1 MQKREFS
8 SKKVSSEKDE
18 QEYSNFLLEENLSK
32 TDPDTDLII
41 DFEKDRQVKKL
52 ILIPS
57 ESICPRAVRQALG
70 SVFTN
75 LYAEGYP
82 PLRMSRNEE
91 KQLLDFKNQ
100 LAYYRR
106 YADRRF
112 YKGGEYVNFIEALA
126 QRRAAQC
133 FATDK
138 NPHAPIKV
146 SADEIF
152 VNVQPLSGAAA
163 NNSVYEAFV
172 EPGDTVMGMAL
183 AHGGHLTHGS
193 EFNRSGRR
201 YNIVSYGVNE
211 ETEKLDYQVI
221 KNLAIEYR
229 PKMIIAG
236 YTSYPW
242 APDWQKFREIA
253 DKVGAVLFA
262 DIAHPAGL
270 VIAGQY
276 PSPVGYADVITLT
289 THKTLCGPRGAIILT
304 TDEGKAQR
312 IDNAVFPGEQ
322 GGPHVNKFAA
332 MAVAFKI
339 AQTEKFKKLQEKI
352 VENAKVLASAL
363 ERQGLKIAYGGTN
376 THLLVIDLRAI
387 KTSTGFPLKGEIAA
401 RILDVCGLVVNKNT
415 IPGDKTAADAS
426 GIRLGTPWTTQRG
439 LGKEEMEKLAE
450 LTHRVLI
457 NIQPFSYI
465 GREGNLPRGKI
476 ALEVLEEVKREVAE
490 LAQRAQAEI
499 SASDRAIK
507 FAYPHYHSSRKPSV
521 KETSL
526 ISQHQKLGAKLVE
539 NNGWKMPLR
548 YQSFAEES
556 KAAQETAA
564 LFDLGDVGLLK
575 ISGERAKPFLQGIST
590 NNIARLEPGELLPC
604 FLLDRQGQ
612 LIDEVSILYLSSND
626 DGKDHYLLVT
636 NPSHTGKVKSW
647 LRGLSDGYIMF
658 DSDDIFAKIEGPV
671 VVEDLGESIEEGAGR
686 MGIALYGPSS
696 SSIISKIEPS
706 LANLKSFYFRQGKMG
721 GTEAIISRIGY
732 SKDYSGFEFYIHPT
746 DAVKL
751 WDLLLR
757 RGREFGI
764 KPAGLQVR
772 NQVRSKAGIQSD
784 QDTEFI
790 SDGVSLY
797 KVHPSYFH
805 LSKPYFIGQEIIDRT
820 LRFSVL
826 KEKFQYKGEEGKI
839 RQTPL
844 HQEHLKLGTTFIR
857 FAGWQMPLCYTSISE
872 EHKAVREA
880 AALFDVAHMGIIEI
894 AGKHAASFL
903 DTISS
908 NYVRWLKKGQSH
920 YAYLLDPDGNVLD
933 DVMIYRRTRDKYML
947 VVNAANE
954 KKIWTWLKA
963 VNSSKVLIEREYP
976 NKEIEGKIVLRNLKD
991 NSSGNDQRVDL
1002 ALQGPSSL
1010 TILKK
1015 LAKEPEL
1022 KRELIRIRRGEFV
1035 EVNLAGIEMLISRSG
1050 YTGEDIGYELYL
1062 HPGNIPFIWNLLLKE
1077 GKEFGIKP
1085 AGLGARDS
1093 TRIEAGLPLYGH
1105 ELAGKYS
1112 IIPIEA
1118 GYGAFVKFHK
1128 PYFIGRKRLL
1138 ERQVQR
1144 KMEIIRFK
1152 MKSKGIRM
1160 VKSED
1165 PVVDEKGQYIGRVT
1179 SCALV
1184 EGRQLGLAYVDRDFA
1199 EEGRKIRIFMLA
1211 PGGKISPE
1219 PPKDKL
1225 TRGDKVLLHQGAVVL
1240 SRFPEEK
1247 SKPAA

>member
-8 SKKVSSEKDE
+8 SKKALAGKDKE
-18 QEYSNFLLEENLSK
+18 EYSDFLPKGNVSEI
-32 TDPDTDLII
+32 DPDIDLII
-41 DFEKDRQVKKL
+41 GFEEDRQAKKL

-57 ESICPRAVRQALG
+57 ESICPKAVRQALG

-82 PLRMSRNEE
+82 PLRMTRDEE
-91 KQLLDFKNQ
+91 KQLLDFKDQ
-100 LAYYRR
+100 LAHYRR

-112 YKGGEYVNFIEALA
+112 YKGGEYVNFLETLA

-133 FATDK
+133 FATDR
-138 NPHAPIKV
+138 NPNARIKV
-146 SADEIF
+146 RGDEIF

-193 EFNRSGRR
+193 QFNRSGRR
-201 YNIVSYGVNE
+201 YYIVSYEIDRVTG
-211 ETEKLDYQVI
+211 KLDYQAI
-221 KNLAIEYR
+221 KDLAIEYR

-253 DKVGAVLFA
+253 DSVGAILFA

-289 THKTLCGPRGAIILT
+289 THKTLCGPRAAVILT
-304 TDEGKAQR
+304 TDEEKAQR

-339 AQTEKFKKLQEKI
+339 AQTAKFKKLQEKI

-363 ERQGLKIAYGGTN
+363 ERRGSKIGYGGTN
-376 THLLVIDLRAI
+376 THLLVIDLKAI

-401 RILDVCGLVVNKNT
+401 RILDLCGLVVNKNT
-415 IPGDKTAADAS
+415 LPGDETAADAS
-426 GIRLGTPWTTQRG
+426 GIRLGTLWITQRG

-450 LTHRVLI
+450 LIQRVLSK
-457 NIQPFSYI
+457 IQPFSYI

-476 ALEVLEEVKREVAE
+476 ALEVLEEVRREVAE
-490 LAQRAQAEI
+490 LVQRTKTETIAH
-499 SASDRAIK
+499 DRATNLG
-507 FAYPHYHSSRKPSV
+507 YPHYHLPAKPYL

-526 ISQHQKLGAKLVE
+526 LAMHRKLGAKLVE
-539 NNGWKMPLR
+539 SNGWRMPLL
-548 YQSFAEES
+548 YQSFAEEL
-556 KAAQETAA
+556 KAVQQTAA

-575 ISGERAKPFLQGIST
+575 ISGERARPFLQGIST
-590 NNIARLEPGELLPC
+590 NNIARLKPGELLPS
-604 FLLDRQGQ
+604 FLLDGQAQ
-612 LIDEVSILYLSSND
+612 LIDEVSILYLSSDDD
-626 DGKDHYLLVT
+626 DGDHYLLVT
-636 NPSHTGKVKSW
+636 NPSRTSKVKSW

-686 MGIALYGPSS
+686 MGIALYGPNS
-696 SSIISKIEPS
+696 SSIISKIKPS
-706 LANLKSFYFRQGKMG
+706 LGNLKRFHFCQRKMG
-721 GTEAIISRIGY
+721 DIQAIISRIGY
-732 SKDYSGFEFYIHPT
+732 SKDYSGFEFYIHPA

-757 RGREFGI
+757 GGKEFGI
-764 KPAGLQVR
+764 KPAGFQVR
-772 NQVRSKAGIQSD
+772 DRVRSKAGIQLD
-784 QDTEFI
+784 EDTESI
-790 SDGVSLY
+790 TDGVSLC
-797 KVHPSYFH
+797 KAHPSYFH
-805 LSKPYFIGQEIIDRT
+805 LSKPYFIGQKIVDKT
-820 LRFSVL
+820 LRSSVV
-826 KEKFQYKGEEGKI
+826 KEEFQYKEEKGKV

-844 HQEHLKLGTTFIR
+844 HQEHLKLGATFIR
-857 FAGWQMPLCYTSISE
+857 FAGWQMPLYYSSIGE

-880 AALFDVAHMGIIEI
+880 AALFDVAHMGVMEI

-903 DTISS
+903 DTIST

-933 DVMIYRRTRDKYML
+933 DVMIYRRARDTYML

-954 KKIWTWLKA
+954 KKIWTWLCA
-963 VNSSKVLIEREYP
+963 VNSKKILIDRDYP
-976 NKEIEGKIVLRNLKD
+976 DKEVEGRAVLRNLKD
-991 NSSGNDQRVDL
+991 SSSGNDQRVDL

-1010 TILKK
+1010 TILQK
-1015 LAKEPEL
+1015 LAKEKEL
-1022 KRELIRIRRGEFV
+1022 KRELTRIRRGEFV
-1035 EVNLAGIEMLISRSG
+1035 EVNLAEIEMIVSRSG

-1062 HPGNIPFIWNLLLKE
+1062 HPEKTPLLWNLLLKE

-1112 IIPIEA
+1112 ITPIEA

-1138 ERQVQR
+1138 ERQVQM

-1152 MKSKGIRM
+1152 MKSKGIRV

-1165 PVVDEKGQYIGRVT
+1165 PIVDEKGQYIGRVT

-1184 EGRQLGLAYVDRDFA
+1184 EGFQLGLAYVDKEFA
-1199 EEGRKIRIFMLA
+1199 EEGRKMGIFIL
-1211 PGGKISPE
+1211 PRKGEIPTEVS
-1219 PPKDKL
+1219 KDQL
-1225 TRGDKVLLHQGAVVL
+1225 RGGDKVLLHQEALVL
-1240 SRFPEEK
+1240 SRFPGK
-1247 SKPAA
+1247 NVVL